1 MSTVTTQ
8 WVATF
13 TDEITGPVEGVTD
26 AANEAAEAIDGMG
39 EAANGAAEE
48 IQKISAMDL
57 KAAADAIRDLTG
69 QFEELMKPGQAFE
82 VQMKNVQSITQQ
94 TDEEMNRLGDSAR
107 ELAVQFGGDASAQLE
122 SFGAIIARFGP
133 AIAQDQAAMASM
145 GNSVS
150 TLSKLMGNDAVGA
163 MDALTTAML
172 QFGVDLTDPQ
182 TAAAEMERMMNVMAA
197 AGNEGA
203 SEVADT
209 SEALKNAGV
218 LAKQA
223 NVSFEET
230 NAALQALAQG
240 GRVGAEAGVSLRN
253 VLGKM
258 GGLDVIPR
266 KAQEKL
272 RELGINYDIVS
283 DKTLPFAT
291 RLQELKKAQADATLI
306 AQIFGIENAAAANIL
321 LDSIDAQQEMTQAI
335 SGTNAAYE
343 SADIVMS
350 SQIEQQ
356 SRMNAW
362 LNDLKISFFD
372 VAGSITPFVVGLGT
386 VAYTI
391 ANIAAAA
398 AGIQKLIVFVKG
410 LTIATHLQTAA
421 QWALNAAQALSPTT
435 WIIAGVVALIAVV
448 VACWNKFEGFRKVVM
463 GVWEV
468 MKGFGNILKDFVID
482 RIKGIISG
490 VGAIGE
496 AIMKLFKGDFSGAWD
511 SAKQG
516 VADLSGYTAIKNA
529 KENFSN
535 MDIGGLYNEG
545 AAKGAA
551 SWAADNPKEETTG
564 LSPMQAFQTGQAP
577 TGGTGGGVTGTG
589 TGGKGGKS
597 PGDGVKLSGSGGSG
611 GGKSIVMTVNNYIT
625 GFKGSDELANEVAKK
640 INNRLSDGLAVLG

>member
-8 WVATF
+8 WVANF
-13 TDEITGPVEGVTD
+13 TDNITAPVEGVTD
-26 AANEAAEAIDGMG
+26 AANEAAGAIDGMG

-48 IQKISAMDL
+48 LQKISAMDL

-69 QFEELMKPGQAFE
+69 QFEELMKPGQDFE
-82 VQMKNVQSITQQ
+82 VQMKNVQAITQQ
-94 TDEEMNRLGDSAR
+94 TDEEMNRLGGSAR
-107 ELAVQFGGDASAQLE
+107 DLAKQFGGDASAQLE

-150 TLSKLMGNDAVGA
+150 TLSKLMNNDAVGA

-172 QFGVDLTDPQ
+172 QFGVDISDPQ
-182 TAAAEMERMMNVMAA
+182 TAAAEMVRMMNVMAA

-240 GRVGAEAGVSLRN
+240 GRIGAEAGVSLRN
-253 VLGKM
+253 VLSKM

-266 KAQEKL
+266 RAQEKL

-283 DKTLPFAT
+283 DKTLPFTT
-291 RLQELKKAQADATLI
+291 RLQELKKAQGDATLV
-306 AQIFGIENAAAANIL
+306 AQIFGVENAAAANIL

-343 SADIVMS
+343 SADIIMS
-350 SQIEQQ
+350 SQVEQQ

-372 VAGSITPFVVGLGT
+372 VAGSITPFVTGLGI
-386 VAYTI
+386 VAFTI
-391 ANIAAAA
+391 ANMAAAV
-398 AGIQKLIVFVKG
+398 AGIKQLILFMKS
-410 LTIATHLQTAA
+410 LTIVTHLQTAA
-421 QWALNAAQALSPTT
+421 QWALNAAQLLSPTT
-435 WIIAGVVALIAVV
+435 WIIAGIAALIAIVV
-448 VACWNKFEGFRKVVM
+448 VCWNKFEGFRKVVL

-490 VGAIGE
+490 LGAMGE
-496 AIMKLFKGDFSGAWD
+496 ALMKLFDGDFSGAWD

-516 VADLSGYTAIKNA
+516 AADLSGYTAIKNA
-529 KENFSN
+529 KDSFSN
-535 MDIGGLYNEG
+535 MDIAGLYNEG

-551 SWAADNPKEETTG
+551 SWAADNPKEETTAI
-564 LSPMQAFQTGQAP
+564 SPMQAFQSGTSPTAATTG
-577 TGGTGGGVTGTG
+577 TVTGTG
-589 TGGKGGKS
+589 KSGKGGKGS
-597 PGDGVKLSGSGGSG
+597 GDGVKLSGSGGSG
-611 GGKSIVMTVNNYIT
+611 GKSIIMTVNNYIT